1 MATLTDV
8 IDRPASQSGLWSWIT
23 TVDHKRIG
31 VLYGVTAFIFL
42 LMGGVEAGVIRLQL
56 AVPDSTL
63 VSADTFNQM
72 FTMHGT
78 TMIFLVIMPLSASFF
93 NFVIP
98 LAIGARDV
106 AFPRLNAFSYWVFL
120 FGGLLLNASFL
131 TNQAP
136 DAGWFSY
143 ANLTEKPFSAN
154 QGLDYWALGL
164 QVLGVSSLA
173 AAFNFI
179 VTIVNMRAPG
189 MSLMRMPLFV
199 WMTLVTSILLVLAFP
214 VITVGLIE
222 LTFDRNF
229 GTNFFVPEGG
239 GDPILWQHLF
249 WVFGHPEVYILILP
263 AMGIVSE
270 VLPTFSRKPLFG
282 YPVVVF
288 SGVVIGIMGWAVWSH
303 HMFTVGLGPVA
314 VTVFMITT
322 MLIAVPTG
330 VKIFNWIGTLWGG
343 QIDLKSAMLFALG
356 FVALFIVGG
365 LSGVSHAVAP
375 SDNQQQDTYYIVAHI
390 HYVLFGGSLFG
401 IFAGVYYWFPKLT
414 GRLFHEGLGKL
425 HFWLYFIGMNVTF
438 FPMHYLGLNGMPRR
452 IYTYA
457 SEFGW
462 DGLNMLASLGYLVLF
477 VGTLIFIV
485 NVLISLR
492 KEPDAGHDP
501 WDAPGL
507 EWSISSPP
515 PTYNFA
521 QIPQVEGLDQ
531 YWITK
536 RRAAAEGRP
545 ITGPEALVDPDTIHM
560 PSPSYWPLVTAIGVL
575 VLASGMLFDTGWDY
589 IRFPIPFIG
598 GIICFIGIVAWANE
612 PAAEEHTDSHEDA
625 GHSEVLS
632 QPTGAAN
639 YLFQSILVTI
649 FGFLPAGILA
659 IFYAAQVDARLAAG
673 DFNGALIASNNA
685 KRWCWVGLGVAV
697 VIWFIALIALIS
709 FMN

>member
-1 MATLTDV
+1 MATITDV
-8 IDRPASQSGLWSWIT
+8 IPRPASQSGLWSWIT

-31 VLYGVTAFIFL
+31 VLYGTTAFIFL
-42 LMGGVEAGVIRLQL
+42 LLGGIEAGIIRLQL
-56 AVPDSTL
+56 AVPDNTMIDP
-63 VSADTFNQM
+63 DTFNQM

-78 TMIFLVIMPLSASFF
+78 TMIFLVVMPLSASFF

-143 ANLTEKPFSAN
+143 ANLTEKPFSPN

-270 VLPTFSRKPLFG
+270 ILPTFSRKPLFG

-288 SGVVIGIMGWAVWSH
+288 SGIVIGIMGWAVWSH

-314 VTVFMITT
+314 VSVFTITT

-343 QIDLKSAMLFALG
+343 QITLNTAMLFALG

-390 HYVLFGGSLFG
+390 HYVLFGGALFG
-401 IFAGVYYWFPKLT
+401 IFAGIFYWFPKLT
-414 GRLFHEGLGKL
+414 GKLLHDGLGKL
-425 HFWLYFIGMNVTF
+425 HFWLYFIGMNITF

-462 DGLNMLASLGYLVLF
+462 DGLNLLASLGYLVLF
-477 VGTLIFIV
+477 AGTLVFILNLLV
-485 NVLISLR
+485 SLR

-515 PTYNFA
+515 PAYNFA
-521 QIPQVEGLDQ
+521 KIPEVEGLDH
-531 YWITK
+531 YWIVK
-536 RRAAAEGRP
+536 RRAAAEGNP
-545 ITGPEALVDPDTIHM
+545 ITEPEAAVDPSTIHM
-560 PSPSYWPLVTAIGVL
+560 PSPSYWPLITAIGVL
-575 VLASGMLFDTGWDY
+575 ILAAGMLYDTGWDY

-598 GIICFIGIVAWANE
+598 GIICFIGIIGWSNE
-612 PAAEEHTDSHEDA
+612 PAAEEHHGADDHGGEHPIVHGDA
-625 GHSEVLS
+625 G
-632 QPTGAAN
+632 
-639 YLFQSILVTI
+639 QSAVTAVAVR
-649 FGFLPAGILA
+649 PAGMSAPTVRMVCSNCGNQLLA
-659 IFYAAQVDARLAAG
+659 SFRFCPFCGGAVENPAEAQHEEG
-673 DFNGALIASNNA
+673 
-685 KRWCWVGLGVAV
+685 
-697 VIWFIALIALIS
+697 
-709 FMN
+709 